1 MDLYLYGLVLTL
13 LKTRNPEDFGKG
25 LPMDIKP
32 STSLN
37 SSKVSPPS
45 EPREFFNAKT
55 VEGKKKK
62 KKPKFR

>member
-1 MDLYLYGLVLTL
+1 MIYLHVNLLVLTSP
-13 LKTRNPEDFGKG
+13 KAMNPEGFGKG

-32 STSLN
+32 STSVN

-55 VEGKKKK
+55 VGEKAKYFKST
-62 KKPKFR
+62 

>member
-1 MDLYLYGLVLTL
+1 M
-13 LKTRNPEDFGKG
+13 NPEGFGKG

-32 STSLN
+32 STSVN

-55 VEGKKKK
+55 VGEKANYFKST
-62 KKPKFR
+62 

>member
-1 MDLYLYGLVLTL
+1 MDLLTSP
-13 LKTRNPEDFGKG
+13 KARNPEDFGKG

-32 STSLN
+32 STSVN

-62 KKPKFR
+62 KNPQI